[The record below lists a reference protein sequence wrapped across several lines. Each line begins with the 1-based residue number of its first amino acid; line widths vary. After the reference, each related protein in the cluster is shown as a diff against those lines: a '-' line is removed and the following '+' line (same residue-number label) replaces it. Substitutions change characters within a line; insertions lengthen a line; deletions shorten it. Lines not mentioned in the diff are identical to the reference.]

1 MTQWSP
7 VWKVEIDGV
16 EYTSAVLANLSI
28 QSGRTNIYEQAQAGY
43 VNLQLL
49 DVNQTAIPVDIN
61 STIGVSIKNTA
72 NTFVP
77 IFGGNVVDIGL
88 EVRDVGSTM
97 LTQTYSIT
105 ALGALARLPKVIY
118 TAAVA
123 RDFDGDQIFEV
134 LSDVLFNTW
143 AQVAGSVTWGTYT
156 PAGTTWATA
165 ENNGLGEIDRPGNYD
180 LAARGSGQDPID
192 VYSLVSGLATSGLGY
207 LYEDAQGRIGYADS
221 THRTQYLA
229 ANGYVDLDANH
240 ARAAGLKIETRVGDV
255 RNALT
260 IKYGATSNNDV
271 SASDAVSI
279 AQYGS
284 LSQIITT
291 TLHDATDATAQ
302 ANFYLSLRAQPEPIF
317 SEITFDLTN
326 PEIDNSDRDN
336 LIAIFMGE
344 AISLN
349 NLPLNMSSG
358 TFQGFVEGW
367 SFQASYNQ
375 LSVTLLLSP
384 LAYSLQAMR
393 WNDVP
398 ITERWN
404 SVSPTLDWEN
414 ATIVA

>member
-7 VWKVEIDGV
+7 VWKVEIDGL
-16 EYTSAVLANLSI
+16 EYTDAVLANLVI
-28 QSGRTNIYEQAQAGY
+28 RSGRTNIYEQAQAGY
-43 VNLQLL
+43 VNLQLI
-49 DVNQTAIPVDIN
+49 DVNQTAIPVSIN
-61 STIGVSIKNTA
+61 STIGVSVKNTA

-97 LTQTYSIT
+97 FTQTYSIT
-105 ALGALARLPKVIY
+105 ALGALARLPKVIF
-118 TAAVA
+118 TDSLA

-134 LSDVLFNTW
+134 LQTVLFNTW
-143 AQVAGSVTWGTYT
+143 AQVPGAE
-156 PAGTTWATA
+156 TWANYDPTITWANA

-180 LAARGSGQDPID
+180 LSARSGSQDPID
-192 VYSLVSGLATSGLGY
+192 VYSLVAALATSGLGY

-221 THRTQYLA
+221 THRTNYLA

-240 ARAAGLKIETRVGDV
+240 ARAAGLRIETRVGDV
-255 RNALT
+255 RNAIT
-260 IKYGATSNNDV
+260 IKYGANSQNDV
-271 SASDAVSI
+271 SDSDPASIVT
-279 AQYGS
+279 YGN
-284 LSQIITT
+284 LAQIITT
-291 TLHDATDATAQ
+291 TLHDAADATAQ
-302 ANFYLSLRAQPEPIF
+302 AAFYLSLRAEPEPIF
-317 SEITFDLTN
+317 SEISFDLTN

-336 LIAIFMGE
+336 LISIFMGE
-344 AISLN
+344 AIALQ
-349 NLPLNMSSG
+349 NLPLNMNSG

-367 SFQASYNQ
+367 SFRASYNQ

-398 ITERWN
+398 ITETWS
-404 SVSPTLDWEN
+404 SVSSTLDWAN